1 MWCHDYWKEN
11 IEVSQ
16 YESVK
21 DIYNFTKSAEERK
34 TIVKNSVIPWHMPC
48 KFEEDSGKDMWAY
61 YIIYN
66 MTLGPSNLYTS
77 IDKPMNKNPMLMS
90 VKLAVDNAILE
101 YKAKKAGMDHIPVI
115 N

>member
-1 MWCHDYWKEN
+1 MYSVMWCHDYWKEK

-16 YESVK
+16 YEVGE
-21 DIYNFTKSAEERK
+21 DIYNFTKSKDERSTK
-34 TIVKNSVIPWHMPC
+34 VKNSVIPWHMPC
-48 KFEEDSGKDMWAY
+48 KFDEDSKKDMWAY

-90 VKLAVDNAILE
+90 VKLAVDNGILE
-101 YKAKKAGMDHIPVI
+101 YKAK
-115 N
+115 

>member
-1 MWCHDYWKEN
+1 
-11 IEVSQ
+11 
-16 YESVK
+16 
-21 DIYNFTKSAEERK
+21 
-34 TIVKNSVIPWHMPC
+34 MPC
-48 KFEEDSGKDMWAY
+48 KFDEDDKKDMWAY

-101 YKAKKAGMDHIPVI
+101 YKAKQAGMDHIPVI
-115 N
+115 NQTL